1 MNWDDIHDLERRVLK
16 GGEELVLTDELRETL
31 RVRAA
36 EVALPAPATEQ
47 ALQTEATAR
56 VLLEEI
62 ARRIR
67 EGSLRLGRAL
77 IQANKHQQAGNT
89 QAARRLLEDVLDVEV
104 VPLYRDQA
112 QIRLETLDDDE

>member
-16 GGEELVLTDELRETL
+16 GGEELVLTDELRDTL

-36 EVALPAPATEQ
+36 EVALPASATEQ
-47 ALQTEATAR
+47 ALQTDATAR

-67 EGSLRLGRAL
+67 EGSLRLGRVL
-77 IQANKHQQAGNT
+77 IQANKYQQAGNPE
-89 QAARRLLEDVLDVEV
+89 AARRLLEDVLDVEV

-112 QIRLETLDDDE
+112 QIRLETLDDE